1 MISNFFY
8 TLGYFNKHNW
18 YNEIKTFDLTDNNVI
33 EMLFQNCDIEKS
45 EVWTGLRF
53 YP

>member
-18 YNEIKTFDLTDNNVI
+18 YNEIKSFDLTDNNVI
-33 EMLFQNCDIEKS
+33 ETWAQMIS
-45 EVWTGLRF
+45 
-53 YP
+53 